1 MEEDYELDDN
11 MRLFDPVARE
21 EFHKQSE
28 EKKTKS
34 LNAKTFILYPFEL
47 FYNQKKTFEEKEK
60 ELTDKIFDFLKNSV
74 VDR

>member
-1 MEEDYELDDN
+1 MEDDYELDDN

-28 EKKTKS
+28 EKKAKS

-60 ELTDKIFDFLKNSV
+60 ETLYIMEEHLKNHK
-74 VDR
+74 RL